1 MKTKIKTPYFWSI
14 LTSLLILAV
23 VLSYFYI
30 GKTKPSNN
38 DVEAVVEDKSIK
50 EIELLL
56 KKGWN
61 IDTRGYFNDTSLI
74 VAAARGKIKKV
85 KFFLEHGADINA
97 VNMVGRTALMRAT
110 VNKKFEMIELLK
122 KKEQV

>member
-61 IDTRGYFNDTSLI
+61 IDTRG
-74 VAAARGKIKKV
+74 
-85 KFFLEHGADINA
+85 
-97 VNMVGRTALMRAT
+97 
-110 VNKKFEMIELLK
+110 
-122 KKEQV
+122 